1 MTKEEQFVVNPVI
14 RWFKRQNTAWQIHKP
29 RFGTAATGWDIEA
42 RRNKMDLLIEA
53 KYIDGAFLASFT
65 GLVTASLAKRPQ
77 HFMVTK
83 YRSWCYYVCWAIG
96 TNYTQR
102 NIFQILFDYITRNP
116 QFWKHYAEDVRM
128 KYLFYVQNERV
139 TRVPFLRMLL
149 LAEQYAE
156 RAKGKSLPER
166 RAIARTLMSKFR
178 PS

>member
-1 MTKEEQFVVNPVI
+1 MTKEEQFVVNPLI
-14 RWFKRQNTAWQIHKP
+14 RWFGHQNATWRIHKP

-53 KYIDGAFLASFT
+53 KYIDGPFLASFT
-65 GLVTASLAKRPQ
+65 GLVTAFLANRPQ
-77 HFMVTK
+77 RFMATK

-96 TNYTQR
+96 TNYMQR
-102 NIFQILFDYITRNP
+102 NIFQILFDYIARNP

-128 KYLFYVQNERV
+128 KYLFFVQNEQV
-139 TRVPFLRMLL
+139 TRVPFLRMLC

-156 RAKGKSLPER
+156 RAKGKSLRER
-166 RAIARTLMSKFR
+166 RAIAGTLMSKFR